1 MKTLDTIK
9 KISKIL
15 FYLSISFAVI
25 YTAIDLSNYNWTK
38 ITTEGSALAAECNL
52 KIAEYKKDNRVTNED
67 ELVQTIIG
75 LCNGISY
82 KSYLDYNELP
92 L

>member
-1 MKTLDTIK
+1 MKILDTIK

-15 FYLSISFAVI
+15 FYLSAAFAVVF
-25 YTAIDLSNYNWTK
+25 TAIDLSNYHWTK
-38 ITTEGSALAAECNL
+38 LTTEGSALASECNL
-52 KIAEYKKDNRVTNED
+52 KIAEYKKVNNVTDED
-67 ELVQTIIG
+67 EFVQNVTG

-82 KSYLDYNELP
+82 ESYLDLDELG